1 MRVVVGGTDSGEED
15 GGGREYCTARPA
27 PEEAAAGTA
36 G

>member
-1 MRVVVGGTDSGEED
+1 MVGGGTGSGEED
-15 GGGREYCTARPA
+15 GGGVYCTARPA